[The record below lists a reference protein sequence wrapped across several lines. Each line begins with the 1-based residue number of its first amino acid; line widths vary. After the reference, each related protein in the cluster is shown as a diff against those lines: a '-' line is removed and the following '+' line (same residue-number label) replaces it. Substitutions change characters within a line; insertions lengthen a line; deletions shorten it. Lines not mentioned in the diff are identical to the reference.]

1 MPTVDE
7 LKPQLKEMIVE
18 KLFLQ
23 VEPQDIG
30 DDDSLMDKYGVDSV
44 MLFEIVVGLEEQFN
58 VTLEDDEFDI
68 EIFKNV
74 QSIAEFAAK
83 KLNSQ

>member
-1 MPTVDE
+1 MPTPDE

-23 VEPQDIG
+23 VDPQSIG
-30 DDDSLMDKYGVDSV
+30 DEQSLMDEYGVDSV
-44 MLFEIVVGLEEQFN
+44 MLFEIVVGLEEKFN

-68 EIFKNV
+68 ETFKNV
-74 QSIAEFAAK
+74 QSIAEFVAK
-83 KLNSQ
+83 KLNSE